1 MSTTPPPPS
10 PSLGGGALVRVV
22 LAFADQLRTA
32 GVDVPTSGVVDAVAA
47 LAQVDL
53 ASRAEMRVALGTT
66 LVKRSEDLVAFE
78 AAFERW
84 FATASATVEPGDRA
98 DADGAGEDAA
108 IREQLARALAG
119 GDATALPA
127 LAARAVRRWAGLGSA
142 PGSDRYHLQRV
153 RRGLDL
159 SGIRQDALRL
169 RRGGDR
175 GTVVEERLA
184 QADIEAL
191 LERFRRLLAAE
202 VRTGR
207 TGRVG
212 PAAPVIERPD
222 EIDFLGASTL
232 ELREMRAAVRPLA
245 RKLAARV
252 AHRQRRSRGGR
263 LDMRRTL
270 RGSLQSG
277 GVPLDPAYRH
287 RPRTRPELWV
297 VCDISGSM
305 AEFSRFTLTLVYALH
320 EELSGLRTF
329 VFVDDVREI
338 TDVLDRRLHDVDPYS
353 LLVRASAARA
363 RHRSDY
369 GRALRQLLDQH
380 GSELGPR
387 ATLVVTGDARSHH
400 GDPGL
405 DALREIHRRSR
416 RVWFLNPEPRERW
429 DQGDSVASLY
439 TLACDHMAEVRNL
452 RQLVACVT
460 ELV

>member
-1 MSTTPPPPS
+1 MSTMPPPPS
-10 PSLGGGALVRVV
+10 PSLGGGTLVTVV

-53 ASRAEMRVALGTT
+53 ASRAELRVALGTT
-66 LVKRSEDLVAFE
+66 LVKRSEDLVAFQ

-84 FATASATVEPGDRA
+84 FATARSTVEPDDRA
-98 DADGAGEDAA
+98 DADGAAEDAA
-108 IREQLARALAG
+108 VREQLARALAS

-127 LAARAVRRWAGLGSA
+127 LAARAVRRWAGIGPA

-159 SGIRQDALRL
+159 SAIRQDALRR

-175 GTVVEERLA
+175 GTAVEERLA
-184 QADIEAL
+184 QADIEAM
-191 LERFRRLLAAE
+191 LERFRRMLAAE

-207 TGRVG
+207 IG
-212 PAAPVIERPD
+212 PAAPAIERPD
-222 EIDFLGASTL
+222 EIDFLGASTQ
-232 ELREMRAAVRPLA
+232 ELRAMRAAVRPLA

-252 AHRQRRSRGGR
+252 GHRQRRSRGGR

-297 VCDISGSM
+297 VCDVSGSM
-305 AEFSRFTLTLVYALH
+305 AEFSRFTLALVYALH

-363 RHRSDY
+363 QHRSDY
-369 GRALRQLLDQH
+369 GRALRQLLDEH

>member
-1 MSTTPPPPS
+1 MTTSPSS
-10 PSLGGGALVRVV
+10 PSLGGEALVTVV
-22 LAFADQLRTA
+22 LAFAEQLRAT

-47 LAQVDL
+47 LEQVDL
-53 ASRAEMRVALGTT
+53 ASRAEMRLALGTT

-84 FATASATVEPGDRA
+84 FAATAVAVHHDEQA
-98 DADGAGEDAA
+98 DLDDAMDDAA
-108 IREQLARALAG
+108 IREQLAEALAN
-119 GDATALPA
+119 GDVDALPG
-127 LAARAVRRWAGLGSA
+127 LAARAVRRWAGIGTAS
-142 PGSDRYHLQRV
+142 GSDRYHLQRV

-159 SGIRQDALRL
+159 SQIRQHALRL
-169 RRGGDR
+169 GRGGDR
-175 GTVVEERLA
+175 RSEVEERLA

-202 VRTGR
+202 VRSGR
-207 TGRVG
+207 TGRAG
-212 PAAPVIERPD
+212 SWTPASERPD
-222 EIDFLGASTL
+222 EIDFLGASTQ

-245 RKLAARV
+245 RKLAASV
-252 AHRQRRSRGGR
+252 AHRQRRSRTGR

-297 VCDISGSM
+297 ACDISGSM
-305 AEFSRFTLTLVYALH
+305 AEFSRFTLALVCALH

-329 VFVDDVREI
+329 IFVDDVREI
-338 TDVLDRRLHDVDPYS
+338 TDVLDRRLHDVDPLA
-353 LLVRASAARA
+353 LLVRASADRA
-363 RHRSDY
+363 QHRSDY
-369 GRALRQLLDQH
+369 GRALRQLLDRH
-380 GSELGPR
+380 GGQLSPR
-387 ATLVVTGDARSHH
+387 ATLIVTGDARSHH

-405 DALREIHRRSR
+405 EALREIHRRSR

-439 TLACDHMAEVRNL
+439 ALACDRMAEVRNL
-452 RQLVACVT
+452 RQLAACVS